1 MSTGYDLDAYSAP
14 ATGDAWKPEIGD
26 TIKGTVTY
34 VGDMTKVS
42 QFSGK
47 EERTL
52 RVDLSTDNG
61 DRTIWATLCT
71 DIEID
76 PATDRPKGYPKRDA
90 RAIAAAV
97 RAAGETAIKVGG
109 TLAVKRIADV
119 PTDRGPAKAFQ
130 AQYKPP
136 AAQPAEVA
144 GTDDGA
150 VDDLI

>member
-1 MSTGYDLDAYSAP
+1 MSTGYDLDSYSAP

-34 VGDMTKVS
+34 VGDIIKVS
-42 QFSGK
+42 TFSGK

-52 RVDLSTDNG
+52 RVDLDTADG
-61 DRTIWATLCT
+61 TRTIWATLCT
-71 DIEID
+71 DTDID
-76 PATDRPKGYPKRDA
+76 PQTNAPKGYPKRDA

-97 RAAGETAIKVGG
+97 RSAGETAIKVGG
-109 TLAVKRIADV
+109 TLGMKRIDDV
-119 PTDRGPAKAFQ
+119 PTKAGNAKAFQ

-136 AAQPAEVA
+136 ATPPADTPA
-144 GTDDGA
+144 GDDGA